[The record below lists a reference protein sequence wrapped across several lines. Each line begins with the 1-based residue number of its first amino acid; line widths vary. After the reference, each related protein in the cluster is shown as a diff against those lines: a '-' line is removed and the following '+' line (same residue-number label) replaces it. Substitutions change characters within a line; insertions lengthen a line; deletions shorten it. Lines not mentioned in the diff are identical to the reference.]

1 MNRDQEISEMVQLA
15 LRLGPNSY
23 LGPWITSILPTL
35 RQDMMSDV
43 LPTVTIA
50 ETINNAHQ
58 RAAAIL
64 NVAQSDAANLGRA
77 ARLKMQEA
85 ERVLEDAKRER
96 DHAQRE
102 RDSILTALAVAER
115 EILRE
120 RQ

>member
-35 RQDMMSDV
+35 RQDMMSDII
-43 LPTVTIA
+43 PTVTIA
-50 ETINNAHQ
+50 ETIEQAHQ
-58 RAAAIL
+58 RAKGI
-64 NVAQSDAANLGRA
+64 VDAATTDAAKIGRA
-77 ARLKMQEA
+77 ASLKMQEA
-85 ERVLEDAKRER
+85 ERALEDAKRER